1 MFRFLNNYDQGRY
14 SLNDSP
20 NPGRTRIIISNSLI
34 DQKWVPLGFGSL
46 SIH

>member
-14 SLNDSP
+14 SKNDSP
-20 NPGRTRIIISNSLI
+20 NPGRIIILNSLI
-34 DQKWVPLGFGSL
+34 DKKWVPLGFGSL